1 MRTRIRDGARLAH
14 ALRAMRTHNW
24 QLRRMTDHASIGWR
38 VCLLEFGITLKFLAV
53 ISLMMTASAS
63 TVAIASDVDWK
74 YFGSITVS
82 GDETSC
88 FFDLRGSVEAPD
100 RHIKVWVK
108 CLRMKAME
116 SIDIEKDFGG
126 KIRTETIKKM
136 VDGYIPPYSLPKDTD
151 SDQAAEVAK
160 SIGVAMNEKIADVSD
175 IKPAIRIF
183 YELDCSKTLFREL
196 NIAVFNVDGRI
207 RSSKDSATEW
217 KYVPPETTVASL
229 QKILCDKSVAR

>member
-1 MRTRIRDGARLAH
+1 M
-14 ALRAMRTHNW
+14 
-24 QLRRMTDHASIGWR
+24 
-38 VCLLEFGITLKFLAV
+38 TLKFLAV
-53 ISLMMTASAS
+53 FSLMMTASANC

-88 FFDLRGSVEAPD
+88 FFDLRGYVEAPD

-126 KIRTETIKKM
+126 KIRTDTIKKM

-151 SDQAAEVAK
+151 SDQATEVAK
-160 SIGVAMNEKIADVSD
+160 SMGVAINEKIADVSD

-183 YELDCSKTLFREL
+183 YELDCSKALLRAL
-196 NIAVFNVDGRI
+196 NIAVFDVDGRI

-229 QKILCDKSVAR
+229 QKILCDKSVGR